1 MLLRQ
6 PDPTTCG
13 SCCAVRARMVLDAGY
28 DAWVRADP
36 GGTRFREEVL
46 AAHRRTNRAVDA
58 RGRLQLPWPLAL
70 GTWPWALAR
79 EVTAVSGVPHV
90 VRPVLPWRRD
100 AAYQHVRRAVA
111 EGHPV
116 PVYVGNALT
125 ARHVVLALPDGSA
138 PDELPVYDPAS
149 GHDVRLPR
157 SAWERAML
165 RLSGWDRP
173 WFLVLPGDLRQR
185 GGAAAPA
192 P

>member
-13 SCCAVRARMVLDAGY
+13 SCCAVRARMVLDDGY

-36 GGTRFREEVL
+36 GGTRFREEGL

-58 RGRLQLPWPLAL
+58 RGRLQLPWPPAL

-79 EVTAVSGVPHV
+79 EVTAVSGLPHV
-90 VRPVLPWRRD
+90 VRPVLPWRRE
-100 AAYQHVRRAVA
+100 AAYGDVRLAVTD
-111 EGHPV
+111 GHPV
-116 PVYVGNALT
+116 PVYVGNALS
-125 ARHVVLALPDGSA
+125 ARHVVLALPGGRGA
-138 PDELPVYDPAS
+138 EELAVYDPAS
-149 GHDVRLPR
+149 GEDVRLPR

-173 WFLVLPGDLRQR
+173 WFLVLPADVRQS
-185 GGAAAPA
+185 GAAAPA